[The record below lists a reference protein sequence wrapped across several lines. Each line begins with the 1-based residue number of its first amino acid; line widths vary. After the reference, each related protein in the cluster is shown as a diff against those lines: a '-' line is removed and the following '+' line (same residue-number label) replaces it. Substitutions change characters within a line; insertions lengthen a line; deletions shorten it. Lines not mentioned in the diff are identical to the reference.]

1 MKKSQNDK
9 VLEYLQEHD
18 GMTTLDAFQKLG
30 ISRLSARIKDLR
42 TAGHVIFSESVE
54 VENRFGDMCHVAQY
68 RLIKEAK
75 T

>member
-42 TAGHVIFSESVE
+42 TAGHVIFSDPIE
-54 VENRFGDMCHVAQY
+54 VENRFGDMCRVTQY